1 MPASDTSAT
10 RLPASRART
19 ILGSPAS
26 WVASL

>member
-10 RLPASRART
+10 RLPSAKARR
-19 ILGSPAS
+19 IRGSVAS